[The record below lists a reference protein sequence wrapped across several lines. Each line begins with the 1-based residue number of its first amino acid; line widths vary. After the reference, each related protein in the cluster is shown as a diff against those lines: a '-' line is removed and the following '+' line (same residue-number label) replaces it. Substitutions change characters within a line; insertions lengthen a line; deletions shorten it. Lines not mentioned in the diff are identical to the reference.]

1 MKNWHSSVLQG
12 WSALHYTA
20 ATGLWSLLNDMAMK
34 EGVDLYSVT
43 DNNELI
49 EDCPEDRV
57 DRTKC
62 KGMQEDTLLPWQ
74 IFDWLDRV

>member
-1 MKNWHSSVLQG
+1 M
-12 WSALHYTA
+12 
-20 ATGLWSLLNDMAMK
+20 GLWSLLDDMAMK

-57 DRTKC
+57 DRSKC
-62 KGMQEDTLLPWQ
+62 KG
-74 IFDWLDRV
+74 VYA